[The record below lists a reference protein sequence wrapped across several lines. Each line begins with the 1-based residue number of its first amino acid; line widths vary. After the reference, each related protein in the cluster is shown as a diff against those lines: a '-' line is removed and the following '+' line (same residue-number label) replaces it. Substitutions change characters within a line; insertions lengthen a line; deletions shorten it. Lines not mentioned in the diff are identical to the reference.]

1 LLALHPKLIDLSLDR
16 VHRLLSALGDP
27 HRRLPPVIH
36 VSGTNGKGSVLAF
49 LRAMLTA
56 AGYRA
61 HVYTSPHLVRFNER
75 IVVAGEVIDDTQLLA
90 RLDEAERA
98 NRDDPI
104 TFFEITTA
112 AAMLAFAGSEADVLL
127 LETGLGGRLD
137 ATNVIDAPALTVLTP
152 ISLDHQ
158 QYLGDTLA
166 LIAAEK
172 AGILKSGIP
181 AVVGPQAADALSLID
196 DRAALLGV
204 PVVAHGRE
212 WSVAEAGTGFRYDGR
227 DWHLTLPKPGL
238 IGGHQIANAAT
249 AIACLEQLPG
259 FTVPAAA
266 IREGVSNATWPAR
279 MQRLTA
285 GPLVAALPRGASLWL
300 DGGHNEAAAEVV
312 ATTCAAD
319 GGPLDLI
326 VGMIDSKDP
335 EAFLGPFASLARNV
349 RTVTIPDQQAAI
361 PAETLAQAATRC
373 GLAATPAHSVA
384 DALATLLAAAGDA
397 PARVLIC
404 GSLYLAGHV
413 LADHA

>member
-1 LLALHPKLIDLSLDR
+1 MLALHPKLIDLSLDR

-75 IVVAGEVIDDTQLLA
+75 IVVAGEVIDDAQLLA

-212 WSVAEAGTGFRYDGR
+212 WSVAEAGAGFRYDGR

-361 PAETLAQAATRC
+361 PAETLARAATDR
-373 GLAATPAHSVA
+373 GLAATPAGSVA

>member
-335 EAFLGPFASLARNV
+335 EAFLSPFAGLARNV

>member
-1 LLALHPKLIDLSLDR
+1 MLALHPKLIDLSLDR

-75 IVVAGEVIDDTQLLA
+75 IVVAGEVIDDAQLLA

-212 WSVAEAGTGFRYDGR
+212 WSVAEAGAGFRYDGR

>member
-1 LLALHPKLIDLSLDR
+1 MLALHPKLIDLSLDR

-361 PAETLAQAATRC
+361 PAETLARAATDR
-373 GLAATPAHSVA
+373 GLAATPAGSVA